1 MSTQAATLD
10 RVLLPAQ
17 LPRHRAAPCCRPPLC
32 GVAPPLPQRRP
43 LPGLGSRPT
52 GQSIF
57 PACRF
62 EVLSREEAAP
72 EVGEPAKVRCLR
84 LHRSGLFLC
93 CRAAGP
99 PLPPPL
105 LMFRSAPHPVHCKP
119 YPASP
124 AFCAPIRPGCMLA
137 LQVITKQDAKV
148 GLASAEEVG
157 QAAPATP
164 DRSCE
169 CSGWAERADCLL
181 ARCTC

>member
-1 MSTQAATLD
+1 MLD

-32 GVAPPLPQRRP
+32 GVAPPLPQRLP
-43 LPGLGSRPT
+43 LPDLGSRPT
-52 GQSIF
+52 CQTIF

-72 EVGEPAKVRCLR
+72 EVGEPAKVRRLR

-119 YPASP
+119 YLVSPASDP
-124 AFCAPIRPGCMLA
+124 STCSVPMLA
-137 LQVITKQDAKV
+137 PQVITKQDAKV

-169 CSGWAERADCLL
+169 CSGLASRAACLL
-181 ARCTC
+181 MCCTCYQ